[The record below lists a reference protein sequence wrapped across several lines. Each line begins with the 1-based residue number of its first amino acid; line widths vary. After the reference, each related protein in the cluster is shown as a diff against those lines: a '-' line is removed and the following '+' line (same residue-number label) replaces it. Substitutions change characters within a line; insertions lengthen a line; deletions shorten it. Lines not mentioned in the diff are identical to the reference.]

1 MKLPAFTFHL
11 HRMKINGRKHNAPK
25 GTKRLELTL
34 ICDASG
40 EQRVARFPFFAVDPK
55 EVTFKSL
62 GRDIRSEIKRG
73 GDHASE
79 LRRVLGI
86 K

>member
-1 MKLPAFTFHL
+1 MKLPAFTFSL

-25 GTKRLELTL
+25 GAKRLELTL
-34 ICDASG
+34 ICDAAG

-55 EVTFKSL
+55 EVTLRSL
-62 GRDIRSEIKRG
+62 GRDIMAEIKRG
-73 GDHASE
+73 GDHANE
-79 LRRVLGI
+79 LRRVLGL